1 MFKVFSDD
9 ERRAARGGKAPL
21 LISTTVHLFVVVVL
35 LIAPLVY
42 VSTELP
48 LVPDMLTFVVSAAP
62 APPPPAPAP
71 PASKSAIPTAKSAPS
86 TRAHAAPVEAP
97 AVIEKEA
104 VVDIGSDDGM
114 LGGVEG
120 GVAGGVAGGIV
131 GGLVTAGLPPPPP
144 PPLPPAPPAPPVE
157 RAPVRI
163 GGEVTAPALLE
174 RVEPTYPPLAVRA
187 KVTGLVILEA
197 VVDRDGRVE
206 DVRVLRSAP
215 FLDAAAVEAVSKWR
229 YSPLLLNGKPER
241 FVLTVTLSF
250 SLPT

>member
-9 ERRAARGGKAPL
+9 DRRAAHGGKTPL

-48 LVPDMLTFVVSAAP
+48 LVPDILTFVVSAAP
-62 APPPPAPAP
+62 PLPPAAPAP
-71 PASKSAIPTAKSAPS
+71 PASKSAIPTAKSVPS

-97 AVIEKEA
+97 TVIEKEA

-114 LGGVEG
+114 LGGAEG
-120 GVAGGVAGGIV
+120 GVAGGVVGGIV

-144 PPLPPAPPAPPVE
+144 PPPLPPAPPME

-174 RVEPTYPPLAVRA
+174 RVEPDVSTARRPSEGDRA
-187 KVTGLVILEA
+187 SHPGS
-197 VVDRDGRVE
+197 GR
-206 DVRVLRSAP
+206 
-215 FLDAAAVEAVSKWR
+215 
-229 YSPLLLNGKPER
+229 
-241 FVLTVTLSF
+241 
-250 SLPT
+250 